1 MWEICL
7 TSKGQW
13 DSWRYFLERCVHLSN
28 TAKYWNRNFISW
40 DIYFLW
46 KTNTLG
52 CEVRF
57 IHLQFPEIA
66 KTCQAVTRVLK
77 IICWV
82 QHFILVGSVIAE
94 GWVLHSFLQQNF
106 QQRFLLSKVNKI
118 LYNSVYYV
126 IDSFLSLHSRHK
138 KNGCIVKEGGTAKEC
153 STAVMVQHTELMGKS
168 WFLFW

>member
-1 MWEICL
+1 MSWATTSVRSIPFFFFTGVSKVSTDSFMWEICL

-13 DSWRYFLERCVHLSN
+13 DSWMYFLEKCVHLSN

-52 CEVRF
+52 CAVRF
-57 IHLQFPEIA
+57 IHFQFPEIA
-66 KTCQAVTRVLK
+66 KTCQAVTHVLK

-82 QHFILVGSVIAE
+82 QHFILVGSVIARI
-94 GWVLHSFLQQNF
+94 WVLHYFL

-118 LYNSVYYV
+118 LYNSAYSC
-126 IDSFLSLHSRHK
+126 DWFFSLSSLSIHK
-138 KNGCIVKEGGTAKEC
+138 NW
-153 STAVMVQHTELMGKS
+153 M
-168 WFLFW
+168 